1 MVKVVQKLSTA
12 TAATP
17 IYPCA
22 KIVIKPISMRFGKK
36 ETN

>member
-1 MVKVVQKLSTA
+1 MVKVVQELSTA
-12 TAATP
+12 AAATL

-22 KIVIKPISMRFGKK
+22 KIVIKPISLRFGKK